1 MFLDDPNVPRCSLW
15 SSATPISD
23 GIFELRAVFRCERR
37 QGRAGEALQL
47 ASRALSL
54 RFRQNG
60 YLVLIFFTSQRHCC
74 RPECSSAMMAKRR
87 AEAAVAVG
95 RPLGWGVVDGEEGDD
110 IKFIDDTDTVCSSV

>member
-1 MFLDDPNVPRCSLW
+1 MKC
-15 SSATPISD
+15 
-23 GIFELRAVFRCERR
+23 RCERR

-54 RFRQNG
+54 RYCQKYNVYPSTKSTFLCYFYRPDC
-60 YLVLIFFTSQRHCC
+60 SQ
-74 RPECSSAMMAKRR
+74 AKMAKHR

-95 RPLGWGVVDGEEGDD
+95 RPLGWGVDGEE

>member
-1 MFLDDPNVPRCSLW
+1 MNPGVFFK
-15 SSATPISD
+15 
-23 GIFELRAVFRCERR
+23 FEPRAVFRCERR
-37 QGRAGEALQL
+37 QGRAGEALKL

-54 RFRQNG
+54 RFRQISRSLLNA
-60 YLVLIFFTSQRHCC
+60 TRC

>member
-1 MFLDDPNVPRCSLW
+1 MK
-15 SSATPISD
+15 
-23 GIFELRAVFRCERR
+23 
-37 QGRAGEALQL
+37 L

-60 YLVLIFFTSQRHCC
+60 YLVLIFSFLHCC